1 MERHPDRFGMPFF
14 LKDKNNTVRLKEVE
28 LINWNISINSETN

>member
-14 LKDKNNTVRLKEVE
+14 LKDKNNTIFASTFNHTEK
-28 LINWNISINSETN
+28 

>member
-14 LKDKNNTVRLKEVE
+14 FRLNFTTIFVLSFNITDK
-28 LINWNISINSETN
+28 